1 MLRLLFLFFCGI
13 YLPIYQAPCRR
24 SISISSLHI
33 QWGYRS
39 VACLA
44 YPSTIRGS
52 RGKRLK
58 KEQKI
63 FPVILGTGYLSAA
76 VHLFLM
82 PIHLALVYL
91 GSQTCCRLSFIPSQY
106 CITGVHTGYVSL
118 EQMRRDIKCCGTV
131 HDEGNHRAPWASVN
145 KGSSLSPLK
154 SQLKKKK
161 NAACFES
168 LSNYS

>member
-1 MLRLLFLFFCGI
+1 MFS
-13 YLPIYQAPCRR
+13 LPKHNPWQQRETA
-24 SISISSLHI
+24 
-33 QWGYRS
+33 
-39 VACLA
+39 
-44 YPSTIRGS
+44 
-52 RGKRLK
+52 KK

-63 FPVILGTGYLSAA
+63 VPVILGTGYLSAA

-82 PIHLALVYL
+82 PIHLAPVYL

-154 SQLKKKK
+154 SQLKKNKK
-161 NAACFES
+161 TLLASS
-168 LSNYS
+168 LWVIIPKAQGQRRNRKKQT